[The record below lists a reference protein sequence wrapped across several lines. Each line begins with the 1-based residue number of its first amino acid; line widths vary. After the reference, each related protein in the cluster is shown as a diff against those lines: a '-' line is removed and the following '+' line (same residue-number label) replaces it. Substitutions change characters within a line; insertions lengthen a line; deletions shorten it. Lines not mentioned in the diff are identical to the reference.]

1 MYEKCVHNLHHDHK
15 WQQENSLGKRV
26 GLYRLQSEVGRGNFS
41 YVKVAIHELTKG
53 NSLLNFKD
61 FIEYIFWCHIH
72 ITNTN

>member
-1 MYEKCVHNLHHDHK
+1 MFAVYEKCVHNLHHDHK

-53 NSLLNFKD
+53 TVILQSTL
-61 FIEYIFWCHIH
+61 
-72 ITNTN
+72 